1 MGVVRD
7 SSETA
12 AEIEALYRA
21 RSSAFLYSATAF
33 LRDGEAALDVVQEAF
48 AVALRRSGSF
58 RGEASLET
66 WLWRIMLNLAR
77 DRQRSLQRLPFGE
90 TSGLADEGTARDGTT
105 EDLRASLLMLPER
118 QRLAVFLRYYA
129 DLSYT
134 QIAEALGVK
143 PGTVAASLHAAH
155 AALRQQMEGV
165 AG

>member
-33 LRDGEAALDVVQEAF
+33 LRDGEAALEVVQEAF
-48 AVALRRSGSF
+48 AVALRRSENF

-77 DRQRSLQRLPFGE
+77 DRQRSLQRLPLRE
-90 TSGLADEGTARDGTT
+90 TSGLAEEGAADPTT
-105 EDLRASLLMLPER
+105 DDLRASLLMLPER

-129 DLSYT
+129 DLSYA

>member
-1 MGVVRD
+1 MDVVGVEGD
-7 SSETA
+7 IA

-21 RSSAFLYSATAF
+21 RSTAFLYSATAF

-48 AVALRRSGSF
+48 AVALRRSGMF

-66 WLWRIMLNLAR
+66 WLWQIMLNLAR
-77 DRQRSLQRLPFGE
+77 DRQRALRQQPCTQAPEPVAEEE
-90 TSGLADEGTARDGTT
+90 TDPRAD
-105 EDLRASLLMLPER
+105 DLRMSLLQLPER

-129 DLSYT
+129 DLSYA
-134 QIAEALGVK
+134 QIAEVLGVR

-155 AALRQQMEGV
+155 IALRHEMKEI

>member
-1 MGVVRD
+1 VVRD
-7 SSETA
+7 RGKAA

-33 LRDGEAALDVVQEAF
+33 LQDGEAALEVVQEAF
-48 AVALRRSGSF
+48 AVALRRRGSF

-77 DRQRSLQRLPFGE
+77 DRQRSLQRQPFTE
-90 TSGLADEGTARDGTT
+90 VSELTAEATADATT
-105 EDLRASLLMLPER
+105 DDLRASLLMLPER

-129 DLSYT
+129 DLSYA

-155 AALRQQMEGV
+155 ATLRQQMEEV